1 MIGPPGAG
9 KGTQAKLLRDKF
21 SICHVSTGDM
31 LRDADRAGTRLGL
44 EARKHMSRGMLV
56 PDEVV
61 IGLVEEQLGTPACQ
75 PGFVLDGFPRTV
87 RQAEE
92 LDGLLGKSAQALTAV
107 IVVDVPR
114 EELVRRLSGRRV
126 CKSCG
131 TLYHVVFDPP
141 PTEGVCTRCGGEL
154 FTREDDRESSVRRRL
169 AIHEREVA
177 PVVAHY
183 EGRGLLK
190 RIDGTGSRD
199 QVFSRISG
207 SVG

>member
-31 LRDADRAGTRLGL
+31 LREADRAGSRLGL
-44 EARKHMSRGMLV
+44 EARKHMSKGMLV

-61 IGLVEEQLGTPACQ
+61 IGLVEEQLGTPACA

-92 LDGLLGKSAQALTAV
+92 LDALLGRNGQGLTAV
-107 IVVDVPR
+107 VVVDVPR
-114 EELVRRLSGRRV
+114 EELVRRLSGRQV

-131 TLYHVVFDPP
+131 TLFHVVFDPP
-141 PTEGVCTRCGGEL
+141 KTAGVCNRCGGEL
-154 FTREDDRESSVRRRL
+154 FQREDDREASIRRRL
-169 AIHEREVA
+169 AIHEREIA
-177 PVVAHY
+177 PVLAHY
-183 EGRGLLK
+183 EGRGLL
-190 RIDGTGSRD
+190 RRVDGVGSRD
-199 QVFSRISG
+199 EVFGRVSG
-207 SVG
+207 SVA